1 MVLASSQNTPEYH
14 SIETKFFGERPRL
27 VGLCARLTGN
37 PDAAEDLAQ
46 ETLLEA
52 WRNLDKFEQRDEDQ
66 AENWSKW
73 LSAIARNVCK
83 RWAREHYND
92 ATHVA
97 ILATTDDDDDSLTE
111 LLPGTESIEIE
122 LEREELACL
131 LDRALGMLP
140 PSVREVLIERYIHES
155 SHNEISERL
164 GLSEDALVQRLYRG
178 KLALRRIISTQF
190 SAEAADFGISTAADS
205 QAQLATRIYCPFCG
219 KGQLVKYYNPADN
232 ITGFTCPKCGHICAW
247 LDEIQQLKSFKSL
260 LNRQLLLLGDHC
272 WGAINGSQVLCFK
285 CRQPAQFIVHHSPD
299 VSQLDGPVHYPS
311 TYLSC
316 RHCGYVEINGLPHLT
331 LDTREAHQFWRKH
344 ARMQWLPERAI
355 DFAGRPALVSS
366 FRSMVDAAQ
375 LDVIIDQATLKVLSI
390 HEC

>member
-1 MVLASSQNTPEYH
+1 MVLTSSQNTPVH
-14 SIETKFFGERPRL
+14 RSIETKFFSERTRL
-27 VGLCARLTGN
+27 VRLCMRLTGN

-52 WRNLDKFEQRDEDQ
+52 WRNLDKFHQKDEDQ

-73 LSAIARNVCK
+73 LSAIARNICK
-83 RWAREHYND
+83 RWAREHYQY
-92 ATHVA
+92 ATHVT
-97 ILATTDDDDDSLTE
+97 ILDTTHDDDNSLTD
-111 LLPGTESIEIE
+111 LLPSTESIEIE

-131 LDRALGMLP
+131 LDRALGLLP
-140 PSVREVLIERYIHES
+140 PSVRDVLIERYIHES
-155 SHNEISERL
+155 SHHEISERL

-178 KLALRRIISTQF
+178 KLTLRRIISTQF
-190 SAEAADFGISTAADS
+190 SAEAADFGISIAADN
-205 QAQLATRIYCPFCG
+205 QAQLATRIYCPLCG
-219 KGQLVKYYNPADN
+219 KGQLIKYYNSVDN
-232 ITGFTCPKCGHICAW
+232 ITGFTCPKCMHISAW

-260 LNRQLLLLGDHC
+260 LNRQISLLRDHC

-285 CRQPAQFIVHHSPD
+285 CRQPAQFTVCHLQD
-299 VSQLDGPVHYPS
+299 VAHIDGPVHYPA

-316 RHCGYVEINGLPHLT
+316 LHCGHIETNGLPHLT

-375 LDVIIDQATLKVLSI
+375 LDVIIDQATLKILSI
-390 HEC
+390 HER